1 MPLLYE
7 VNWNK
12 YFDCN
17 VTVNSKIDLI
27 YKRLL
32 QNRNMSEKEINARLK
47 SQFSPEKKV
56 ELADYVLENSST
68 LKKLFASIDSLIKRL
83 I

>member
-1 MPLLYE
+1 MEKYLHQKIYQEIEKWIYENESEKLLFVEVPLLYE

-47 SQFSPEKKV
+47 VNFRQ
-56 ELADYVLENSST
+56 
-68 LKKLFASIDSLIKRL
+68 RRR
-83 I
+83 